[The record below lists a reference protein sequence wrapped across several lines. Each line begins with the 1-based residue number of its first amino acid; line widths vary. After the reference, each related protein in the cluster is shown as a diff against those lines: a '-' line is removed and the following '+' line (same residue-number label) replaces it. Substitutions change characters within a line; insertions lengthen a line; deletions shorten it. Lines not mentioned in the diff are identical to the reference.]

1 MNETTGMIAFSPRK
15 AAEASSLSLRTLMTA
30 IASGELP
37 STKKGRRRLIFR
49 GDLETYLR
57 AAGPSSCA
65 PTSSRSTRN
74 QSSRRSGTRQRG

>member
-1 MNETTGMIAFSPRK
+1 MIETTGVIAFSPRK

-49 GDLETYLR
+49 VDLESYLR
-57 AAGPSSCA
+57 SAGPSSCA
-65 PTSSRSTRN
+65 PTPSPATRHGA
-74 QSSRRSGTRQRG
+74 SRRSGTRQRG